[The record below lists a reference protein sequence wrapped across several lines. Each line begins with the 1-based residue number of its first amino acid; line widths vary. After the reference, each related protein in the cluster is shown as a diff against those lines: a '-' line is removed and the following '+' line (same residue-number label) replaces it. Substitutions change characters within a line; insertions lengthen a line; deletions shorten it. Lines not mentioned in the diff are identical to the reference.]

1 MEVSIHQNKT
11 VEFSKFKALIMIV
24 LSIGFMM
31 TSAYVSQQF
40 IADFNRFRLL
50 EIEKTLFVII
60 SAIGLPIFSLFF
72 SQLLIEWRGFA
83 NGVRAVFY
91 SSLAIVLAQA
101 PLIMSIVE
109 AEYR

>member
-11 VEFSKFKALIMIV
+11 VQFSKFKASLMIM
-24 LSIGFMM
+24 LSIGFML

-50 EIEKTLFVII
+50 EIEKTLFVVF
-60 SAIGLPIFSLFF
+60 STLGLPLFSLFF

-91 SSLAIVLAQA
+91 SSLVIVLAQA
-101 PLIMSIVE
+101 PLIFAIVE